1 MPPKEVDPMSD
12 FFRDEK
18 KQREDEPHPAWRG
31 IGFLL
36 LIGIPILSFLIS
48 TEVVAA
54 LVRNGFVLPEELQ
67 RPPQEILGMGP
78 FANLPAILVFGVLI
92 AAVLFGIFAIV
103 NAMIYGASAGNTY
116 RAFESPP
123 EKFKKKRKLKKRRF
137 D

>member
-1 MPPKEVDPMSD
+1 MPPKEADPMSD

-31 IGFLL
+31 IGFLMIIL
-36 LIGIPILSFLIS
+36 IPILSFLIS
-48 TEVVAA
+48 IEVVAA
-54 LVRNGFVLPEELQ
+54 LAMRGFVLPEELR

-92 AAVLFGIFAIV
+92 AAVLFGVFAVI
-103 NAMIYGASAGNTY
+103 NAIIYGASAGNTY

-123 EKFKKKRKLKKRRF
+123 EQYKKKKKLKKRRF